1 MLSEQ
6 ARKVVKDKLKAL
18 QASFLWLPQWL
29 AALRYSR
36 RPCAAIPLA
45 TGGIALCV
53 RLALIRHAMCMR
65 RASCR
70 ATSRSSRLREH
81 FPTWAGVAFQSAT
94 AIASAAV
101 VNIQWRHKSLC
112 ESCRILQSELPE
124 VGEHM
129 RDVRCCD
136 LGS

>member
-53 RLALIRHAMCMR
+53 RLALIRHAMCY
-65 RASCR
+65 A
-70 ATSRSSRLREH
+70 
-81 FPTWAGVAFQSAT
+81 QS
-94 AIASAAV
+94 
-101 VNIQWRHKSLC
+101 Q
-112 ESCRILQSELPE
+112 LQSHLEELE
-124 VGEHM
+124 AA
-129 RDVRCCD
+129 
-136 LGS
+136 